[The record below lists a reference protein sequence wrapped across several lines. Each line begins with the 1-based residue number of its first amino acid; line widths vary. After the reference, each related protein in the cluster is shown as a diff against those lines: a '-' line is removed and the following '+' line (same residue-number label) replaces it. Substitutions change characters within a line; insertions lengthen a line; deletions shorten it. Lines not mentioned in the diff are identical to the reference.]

1 MIAVIQFLMLFTI
14 LVLAALLLIWLGA
27 PFWLTVLVLAA
38 MYLTLT
44 TVPTLM
50 LSYKS
55 KNLQAIDRFLLR
67 NSRKPIYQYAYSVA
81 HGTDEEI
88 RSSLKEIMI
97 RYKQPDIHHVYGAL
111 YAVTEKDGDGVLS
124 HAEKIGSG
132 PMQSYY
138 DAYGHALNGEYERAE
153 EALSQIPED
162 HEWMKH
168 AIRAI
173 VAHRKGDRD
182 TFRKEAAAAKAHAGG
197 IQYYLLHH
205 NFRKMEASASP

>member
-1 MIAVIQFLMLFTI
+1 MIAVVQFLMLLAI

-38 MYLTLT
+38 LYMTLT

-55 KNLQAIDRFLLR
+55 KNLRAIDRFLLR
-67 NSRKPIYQYAYSVA
+67 NSRKPIYKYAYSVA

-88 RSSLKEIMI
+88 RASLREIMN
-97 RYKQPDIHHVYGAL
+97 RYKQPDIRHVYGAL
-111 YAVTEKDGDGVLS
+111 LAVTEKDGDGVLS
-124 HAEKIGSG
+124 HAEKIGSE

-138 DAYGHALNGEYERAE
+138 DAYGHALNGDYDQSE
-153 EALSQIPED
+153 EALTRIPEGYA
-162 HEWMKH
+162 WMKH
-168 AIRAI
+168 AIRA
-173 VAHRKGDRD
+173 VMASRKGDRD
-182 TFRKEAAAAKAHAGG
+182 AFRKEADAAKADAGG

-205 NFRKMEASASP
+205 NFRKMEESAAH

>member
-1 MIAVIQFLMLFTI
+1 LIAVVQFLMLLAI

-38 MYLTLT
+38 LYMTLT

-67 NSRKPIYQYAYSVA
+67 NSRKPIYKYAYSVA

-88 RSSLKEIMI
+88 RASLREIMD

-111 YAVTEKDGDGVLS
+111 HAVTEKDGDGVLS
-124 HAEKIGSG
+124 HAEKIGSE

-138 DAYGHALNGEYERAE
+138 DAYGHALNGEYGQAE
-153 EALSQIPED
+153 KALSRIPAGYA
-162 HEWMKH
+162 WMKH
-168 AIRAI
+168 AIQAVMANR
-173 VAHRKGDRD
+173 RGDRAA
-182 TFRKEAAAAKAHAGG
+182 FRKEADAAKADAGG

-205 NFRKMEASASP
+205 NFRKMEESAAH